1 MTPYDSMVGLQ
12 SIVTLTAGTLLL
24 LLACRL
30 PAGQRGRVAAVLLL
44 GVLVAALALPFAGER
59 YGRRMGDLAT
69 YTRTREAFIN
79 YSARSAVRFEAHLSH
94 LVVAGLDMW
103 LGETEESPDRA
114 FQRMSQ
120 IGAAL
125 FFASLAAVAVWKAP
139 APRALR
145 YAGLCLLVPTTLLM
159 FGFRELGKESLSL
172 APLAVP
178 LLLEGLRQRRTPL
191 VAAGAAAAG
200 LCAAFHGFGLLLL
213 LGGALAALVAG
224 GPWRERIAL
233 GLTIFAFG
241 TSLYL
246 VWIFIDVTLLG
257 LPISTGHAYGV
268 PLRPLLTNRLVADV
282 GRIDY
287 AALSSVGLRDIA
299 LTACITGATVLPLV
313 AVHARRNLEARL
325 ALFLALPSLAWLIA
339 FWPIQGIGVELDLVS
354 ASFPAIYG
362 LLWVCAEGGGA
373 AAIAATT
380 LAGGHVAFWFVM
392 LMEQF
397 INKRVS

>member
-1 MTPYDSMVGLQ
+1 MTPAHDSMVGLQ

-59 YGRRMGDLAT
+59 YGRRMGDLAM

-125 FFASLAAVAVWKAP
+125 FFAPLAAVAVWKAP

-159 FGFRELGKESLSL
+159 FGFRELERSRCRWRLSRSRCSSKGCDSGGRRSSPQARPRQAF
-172 APLAVP
+172 APRFTALVCCYFWAAHWRRWSRAGP
-178 LLLEGLRQRRTPL
+178 GASGSRWDSRSSPSGLRS
-191 VAAGAAAAG
+191 
-200 LCAAFHGFGLLLL
+200 
-213 LGGALAALVAG
+213 
-224 GPWRERIAL
+224 
-233 GLTIFAFG
+233 
-241 TSLYL
+241 TSC
-246 VWIFIDVTLLG
+246 G
-257 LPISTGHAYGV
+257 SSST
-268 PLRPLLTNRLVADV
+268 
-282 GRIDY
+282 
-287 AALSSVGLRDIA
+287 
-299 LTACITGATVLPLV
+299 
-313 AVHARRNLEARL
+313 
-325 ALFLALPSLAWLIA
+325 
-339 FWPIQGIGVELDLVS
+339 
-354 ASFPAIYG
+354 
-362 LLWVCAEGGGA
+362 
-373 AAIAATT
+373 
-380 LAGGHVAFWFVM
+380 
-392 LMEQF
+392 
-397 INKRVS
+397 